1 MDFCELAGPA
11 GQKSFGWRG
20 GSWRIVWGCDV
31 AAGIFSVDSKC
42 VTVESVELLRLVVL
56 VREGALVVG
65 PLLQRRCLFRLPMW
79 LIRQGVAVLLVLAH
93 LRQLCRQEG

>member
-11 GQKSFGWRG
+11 GQKSFWLEGRELADCL
-20 GSWRIVWGCDV
+20 GCDV

-79 LIRQGVAVLLVLAH
+79 LIHQGVAMLLVLAH